1 MLNTFI
7 TLFILGWVFVL
18 TLVVGETYAI
28 NNPYSK
34 FAMWWRKHVIGK
46 EN

>member
-7 TLFILGWVFVL
+7 TLFILGWVLVL
-18 TLVVGETYAI
+18 ILVVGETYAI

-34 FAMWWRKHVIGK
+34 FTMWWRKHVVGK
-46 EN
+46 EQ

>member
-1 MLNTFI
+1 MINTFI
-7 TLFILGWVFVL
+7 ILFILGWVIVL

-28 NNPYSK
+28 NNPASK

-46 EN
+46 EK